1 MSATYYSSMR
11 NKLLVTMIIVPA
23 IPFCIVVLIGY
34 YYFTASLQSS
44 TMAKM
49 SRIVDDHRQM
59 IELFLAERKS
69 DLQFITDTYA
79 YSEITIDEILAGVF
93 EHLRKKSTAFFDI
106 GIFDQN
112 GLHVAYTGPFE
123 LVGKD
128 YSQAEWFKWVLRKDT
143 YISDVF
149 LGYRNIPHFVIALT
163 KEEPSGEKYVIR
175 ATIDSSWFSGVVE
188 QVRIGK
194 TGEAYI
200 LDAHGKLQTQRRS
213 GGYLMD
219 RDMDSDELLVK
230 HRGVRT
236 FVSQRREG
244 DRFLYATTWLNH
256 DNWLLVARQE
266 TTEAFQHLRKV
277 ANQVI
282 IVTALGG
289 ILIVSIAFLVTN
301 RTVRRMRRTE
311 TEKNELG
318 NQLIVAGR
326 LAEIGEM
333 SAGFAHEINNPLQI
347 IRAEQTLIEAILG
360 DLKKRGDWKESE
372 DSAQVEDSLHQVRVQ
387 VDRCAEITQALL
399 KFARQKDSQTQEVD
413 LAPFLKDLM
422 GLVERKVRVEG
433 IVLNQDI
440 PPGVPKVTADP
451 AQLEQVMVNLIN
463 NAIDA
468 VVERH
473 GSQGGEITIN
483 GEPTRDNR
491 VTIRIRDNG
500 IGIRPEN
507 LEKIYTPFFTTKPV
521 GKGTGL
527 GLSICYGI
535 VAKMGGAM
543 EVHSEPGVGTTF
555 TLHLK
560 RA

>member
-1 MSATYYSSMR
+1 MSTTYYSSMR

-128 YSQAEWFKWVLRKDT
+128 YSEAEWFKWVLRKDT

-163 KEEPSGEKYVIR
+163 KQEPSGEKYVIR

-236 FVSQRREG
+236 FVSQRRVG

-483 GEPTRDNR
+483 AEPTRDNR